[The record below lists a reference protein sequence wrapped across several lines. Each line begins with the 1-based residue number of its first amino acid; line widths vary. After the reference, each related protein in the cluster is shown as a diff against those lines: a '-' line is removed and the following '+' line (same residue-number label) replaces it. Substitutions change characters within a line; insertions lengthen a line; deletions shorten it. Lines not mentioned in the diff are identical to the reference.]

1 MTVYKKLTPAQQS
14 RLDYKRIRL
23 AAPKMDA
30 DPPQI
35 HPDNP
40 LLPDQVGDGKN
51 QVPLSLQG
59 LELKVNI
66 PRPPRAGD
74 IPSVPGLIDLMW
86 NGTRLPQ
93 TRYSYT
99 TPLDAGILLIPMT
112 LPANLTDREGKHEL
126 SYYLSQGGN
135 IGVVTPVEINVDRS
149 PPLPITEVNV
159 PTEVERDGITK
170 KYLDDNGHVLI
181 TVQEYAGHMLNDV
194 VDCFIGTS
202 VPLPTLIGTIT
213 RTDLATP
220 LEFQLTAAMLDDEE
234 GVRAIY
240 WQVTDRKGNKSLH
253 SPYKRL
259 NVTLTDPP
267 AGLLPLDIPL
277 YSDNLIDLEDAQQP
291 IGVGIKDEYT
301 NFIDGDQLEVTWDGQ
316 LQSAVTIPGFP
327 FYVDVPFRNVF
338 NGNAGLKTVTASY
351 QIRRKGVAHPLVP
364 VELDNISVDLRK
376 PGAPIDPDKPGNPNP
391 DLPTV
396 SVQGND
402 GGLPNQL
409 READNTGPVIV
420 TATLYTEAKENDEV
434 QLYWKGEPVSEADGG
449 IVKIGAT
456 LPADLEWTVLWKVFE
471 DAGNGNPIKTH
482 YVISHD
488 VNDNVDVSLATDVDV
503 LVRDGVVPEVKFQH
517 LDDDFGL
524 LNCLSLRRDSVAG
537 VVVEVLVAGGEP
549 QLADKVLTFTYQGYI
564 DDGSTTKPDTE
575 AKVTYTPSSQEAT
588 AGFIVKIPYDPA
600 ILTTENAWGGISYSA
615 VIDGR
620 DTPSAEHVVRVYM
633 VDPAGGSC
641 PLP

>member
-1 MTVYKKLTPAQQS
+1 MTVYKKLTSAQQS
-14 RLDYKRIRL
+14 RLDYKKIRL
-23 AAPKMDA
+23 AAPQMDA
-30 DPPQI
+30 EPLQI

-40 LLPDQVGDGKN
+40 LLPNQVGDGKN

-59 LELKVNI
+59 LELKVNV

-74 IPSVPGLIDLMW
+74 TPSVSGLIDLMW
-86 NGTRLPQ
+86 NGTRLPE
-93 TRYSYT
+93 TRYSYS
-99 TPLDAGILLIPMT
+99 TPLDSAILLIPMT
-112 LPANLTDREGKHEL
+112 LPANLTDKEGKHEL

-149 PPLPITEVNV
+149 PPLPLTEVIV
-159 PTEVERDGITK
+159 PPEVERDGITK

-181 TVQEYAGHMLNDV
+181 TIEEYAGHMLYDFLE
-194 VDCFIGTS
+194 CFIGTS
-202 VPLPTLIGTIT
+202 VPLPTRIGSIT

-220 LEFQLTAAMLDDEE
+220 LEFRLTAAMLDNEE
-234 GVRAIY
+234 GERAIY
-240 WQVTDRKGNKSLH
+240 WQATDRKGNKSLH

-267 AGLLPLDIPL
+267 ADLLPLDIPL

-291 IGVGIKDEYT
+291 IGVGIEDEYT
-301 NFIDGDQLEVTWDGQ
+301 NFIQGDQFQATFDGL
-316 LQSAVTIPGFP
+316 LQPAITIPGFP
-327 FYVDVPFRNVF
+327 FYVNVPFRDVF
-338 NGNAGLKTVTASY
+338 NGNAGLKTVKASY
-351 QIRRKGVAHPLVP
+351 QILRKGVAHPLVP

-396 SVQGND
+396 SVQGD
-402 GGLPNQL
+402 AGGAANQL
-409 READNTGPVIV
+409 READNSGPVIV
-420 TATLYTEAKENDEV
+420 TATIYTGAKENDEV

-456 LPADLEWTVLWKVFE
+456 PPAELEWTVLWRVFE
-471 DAGNGNPIKTH
+471 DAGNGNPIKAH
-482 YVISHD
+482 YVIGHD
-488 VNDNVDVSLATDVDV
+488 VNDNVDVSTATDVDV
-503 LVRDGVVPEVKFQH
+503 LIRPDVIPEVKFQH

-549 QLADKVLTFTYQGYI
+549 QLAGQELELTYQGYS
-564 DDGSTTKPDTE
+564 DNGSTTKPGTE

-600 ILTTENAWGGISYSA
+600 ILTTENAWGGISYLA
-615 VIDGR
+615 VINGR

>member
-14 RLDYKRIRL
+14 RMDYKRLRL

-30 DPPQI
+30 EPPQI

-40 LLPDQVGDGKN
+40 LLPDLVGDGKN
-51 QVPLSLQG
+51 QVPVSLQG
-59 LELKVNI
+59 LELKVNV

-74 IPSVPGLIDLMW
+74 TPSVSGLIDLMW
-86 NGTRLPQ
+86 NGTRLPE
-93 TRYSYT
+93 TRYSYS
-99 TPLDAGILLIPMT
+99 TPLDSSILLIELT
-112 LPANLTDREGKHEL
+112 LPANLTDKEGKHEL

-135 IGVVTPVEINVDRS
+135 IGVVTPVEINVDRTA
-149 PPLPITEVNV
+149 PLPITEVIV
-159 PTEVERDGITK
+159 PPEVERDGITK

-181 TVQEYAGHMLNDV
+181 TIEEYAGHMLD
-194 VDCFIGTS
+194 DFLECFIGTS
-202 VPLPTLIGTIT
+202 VPLPTLIGSIT
-213 RTDLATP
+213 RTDLTTP
-220 LEFQLTAAMLDDEE
+220 LEFRLTAAMLDEE
-234 GVRAIY
+234 GEKAIY

-267 AGLLPLDIPL
+267 ADLQPLNIPL

-291 IGVGIKDEYT
+291 IGLGIEVEYT
-301 NFIDGDQLEVTWDGQ
+301 NFIQGDKLQVTWDGQ
-316 LQSAVTIPGFP
+316 LQLAITIPGFP
-327 FYVDVPFRNVF
+327 VYVDVPFRDVF
-338 NGNAGLKTVTASY
+338 NGNAGLKTVKASY
-351 QIRRKGVAHPLVP
+351 QILRKDVAHPLVP

-396 SVQGND
+396 SVQGAA
-402 GGLPNQL
+402 GGAANQL

-420 TATLYTEAKENDEV
+420 KAALYTGAKENDKA

-449 IVKIGAT
+449 VVTIGAT
-456 LPADLEWTVLWKVFE
+456 LPADLEWTVLWRVFE
-471 DAGNGNPIKTH
+471 DAGNGNPIKAH

-503 LVRDGVVPEVKFQH
+503 LIRDGVVPEVKFQH

-549 QLADKVLTFTYQGYI
+549 QLANQELTFTYQGYS
-564 DDGSTTKPDTE
+564 DNGSTTKPGTE

-588 AGFIVKIPYDPA
+588 AGFIVKVPYDPA